1 MHKHHSIKEED
12 ANAEVNEHSLFI
24 YLQSG
29 FSLGGFIWSKDLF

>member
-1 MHKHHSIKEED
+1 MHKHHSIKED

-29 FSLGGFIWSKDLF
+29 FSLGGFIWSKNLF

>member
-1 MHKHHSIKEED
+1 MHKHHSVKED
-12 ANAEVNEHSLFI
+12 ANAEINEHSLFI